1 MLLSYQ
7 NHWLMIKLSSLKNI
21 TNKNIVI
28 RVDMNVPIKEGNVQ
42 DLTRI
47 KACLPTI
54 KHALDQGAKIL
65 LLSHLGRPTEGL
77 YEEIFSLKPVA
88 KAASEVFGQE
98 VELIKSIED
107 PQIFQGNSSIQLLE
121 NIRFFDGEKANS
133 KELGDKLGNLGD
145 LYVFDA
151 FGTSHREQAS
161 THSSIIHANKA
172 CSGILLEQE
181 VDALTKALNNTQKPY
196 TAIIGG
202 AKVSTKLE
210 LIKNIN
216 SKADH
221 VIVGGGIA
229 NTFIKAAGYEV
240 GQSLIEESMVGI
252 AKELLDK
259 GKVILPEKVI
269 TSENFEGKNIS
280 ERNISD
286 VGTNEMILDQL
297 VSERIKD
304 IVLSSKT
311 ILWNGPLGVFEN
323 DYFSKGTEELSKE
336 VAKSDGFS
344 IAGGGETLS
353 AINKFINK
361 DDVSYC
367 STGGGAFL
375 EFMEGKD
382 LPSIQALKAK
392 I

>member
-1 MLLSYQ
+1 
-7 NHWLMIKLSSLKNI
+7 MIKLSSLKNI
-21 TNKNIVI
+21 TNKNLVI

-54 KHALDQGAKIL
+54 RYALDQGAKIL
-65 LLSHLGRPTEGL
+65 LVSHLGRPAEGL

-88 KAASEVFGQE
+88 KAASDIFGQE
-98 VELIKSIED
+98 VDLIKSIED
-107 PQIFQGNSSIQLLE
+107 PAIFQGNSCIQLLE
-121 NIRFFDGEKANS
+121 NIRFFEGENANTA
-133 KELGDKLGNLGD
+133 ELGDKLGNLGD

-161 THSSIIHANKA
+161 THSSIIHANAA

-181 VDALTKALNNTQKPY
+181 IDALTKALNNTQKPY

-240 GQSLIEESMVGI
+240 GQSLIEESMVAI

-269 TSENFEGKNIS
+269 TSETFEGKNIS
-280 ERNISD
+280 EKNISD
-286 VGTNEMILDQL
+286 VGINEMILDQL
-297 VSERIKD
+297 VSSKIQD

-336 VAKSDGFS
+336 IAKSDGFS

>member
-1 MLLSYQ
+1 
-7 NHWLMIKLSSLKNI
+7 MIKLSSLKNI
-21 TNKNIVI
+21 SNKNLVI
-28 RVDMNVPIKEGNVQ
+28 RVDMNVPIKEGDVQ

-54 KHALDQGAKIL
+54 SYALDQGAKIL
-65 LLSHLGRPTEGL
+65 LVSHLGRPTEGL

-88 KAASEVFGQE
+88 KAASEIFGQE
-98 VELIKSIED
+98 VEVVKSIED
-107 PQIFQGNSSIQLLE
+107 PSIFQGNSNIQLLE
-121 NIRFFDGEKANS
+121 NIRFFDGEKANT

-161 THSSIIHANKA
+161 THSSIIHANAA

-181 VDALTKALNNTQKPY
+181 IDALTKALNNTQKPY

-216 SKADH
+216 SKADY

-252 AKELLDK
+252 ARELLDK

-269 TSENFEGKNIS
+269 TSETFEGKNIS
-280 ERNISD
+280 EKNISD
-286 VGTNEMILDQL
+286 VGINEMILDQL
-297 VSERIKD
+297 VSQKIQD

-336 VAKSDGFS
+336 IAKSDGFS